1 MKRASLVLGCAVLAV
16 ASADLASAQPFAPG
30 WREIGIRTVRAGTDT
45 DWISTPGAVRFRQLR
60 LCAENAP
67 INLVDLD
74 VFFANGGTQDF
85 DFRGLLGPGACTR
98 ALYLEGRR
106 RDIARIRIK
115 YERVARGMAVPV
127 VRVSAR

>member
-1 MKRASLVLGCAVLAV
+1 MKSAWLVLGAWVLATGGAGV
-16 ASADLASAQPFAPG
+16 AEAQFDPG
-30 WREIGIRTVRAGTDT
+30 WRVIGSRTVRPGTDT
-45 DWISTPGAVRFRQLR
+45 DWIVTPGAVRFRQIR

-74 VFFANGGTQDF
+74 VHFANGGTQDF
-85 DFRGLLGPGACTR
+85 DFRGLLGTGACTR
-98 ALYLEGRR
+98 ALTMEGRR

-115 YERVARGMAVPV
+115 YERVARGMTAPL